1 MMNIKN
7 CGEGNSGRLLC
18 SDSLLTWK
26 RRSLSSM
33 HKDTK
38 WAKQIIA
45 MQEEDGKWGSFHTLS
60 VSSGRPITTEQAL
73 RRLERLGYTIED
85 VCIQKAVSY
94 MNSCLVGRAEI
105 PDRREKLL
113 DWDIFV
119 SLMLATWIRRF
130 SDEFPA
136 ANKVADQWAAVI
148 TSAFQ
153 GDAYHHKEYISAY
166 HDIFGVKPRGGR
178 FVDFTC
184 FYPISLLGNRLDRR
198 IEEALMDYV
207 LNKEDGIYY
216 IYSEKIS
223 SFPRV
228 FESRQASR
236 YLAAIELLAKYR
248 HAAYKLHFVVDW
260 LNGLKKENGK
270 WDMGKSVNDKVYFP
284 LSDDWR
290 KQGTHEADCTER
302 ISNLISMLSSI
313 Q

>member
-94 MNSCLVGRAEI
+94 MNSCLVGRADI

-153 GDAYHHKEYISAY
+153 GDAYHHKEYISA
-166 HDIFGVKPRGGR
+166 
-178 FVDFTC
+178 
-184 FYPISLLGNRLDRR
+184 
-198 IEEALMDYV
+198 
-207 LNKEDGIYY
+207 
-216 IYSEKIS
+216 
-223 SFPRV
+223 
-228 FESRQASR
+228 
-236 YLAAIELLAKYR
+236 
-248 HAAYKLHFVVDW
+248 
-260 LNGLKKENGK
+260 
-270 WDMGKSVNDKVYFP
+270 
-284 LSDDWR
+284 
-290 KQGTHEADCTER
+290 
-302 ISNLISMLSSI
+302 
-313 Q
+313 